1 VIIVLMGVS
10 GSGKSTIGMRLAAAL
25 DWTFHD
31 GDDLHSPANVRKM
44 QSGQPLTDK
53 DRAAWL
59 AAVRRLI
66 DTLAASDEPAV
77 IACSALRDSYRHVL
91 ADGRPEVRFV
101 WLRGAV
107 ELIRTRLAKRKGH
120 FMPPALLD
128 SQFETLEPP
137 ADALAVDVGPSPEA
151 IVATIRHGLGL

>member
-1 VIIVLMGVS
+1 MIVVVMGVS
-10 GSGKSTIGMRLAAAL
+10 GAGKSTIGMRLAAAL

-31 GDDLHSPANVRKM
+31 GDALHSPANVRKM

-66 DTLAASDEPAV
+66 DTLVATDEPAV
-77 IACSALRDSYRHVL
+77 IACSALRDAYRHVL

-101 WLRGAV
+101 WLHGDPA
-107 ELIRTRLAKRKGH
+107 LIRARLAGRKGH
-120 FMPPALLD
+120 FMPASLLD
-128 SQFETLEPP
+128 SQLATLEPP
-137 ADALAVDVGPSPEA
+137 ADALAVDVAPSPEA

>member
-1 VIIVLMGVS
+1 MIVVVMGVS

-31 GDDLHSPANVRKM
+31 GDELHSPANVRKM
-44 QSGQPLTDK
+44 QAGQPLTDK
-53 DRAAWL
+53 DRAGWL

-66 DTLAASDEPAV
+66 DTLAEADESAV
-77 IACSALRDSYRHVL
+77 IACSALRDAYRHVL

-101 WLRGAV
+101 WLHGEAP
-107 ELIRTRLAKRKGH
+107 LIRARLAMRKGH

-128 SQFETLEPP
+128 SQLETLEPP
-137 ADALAVDVGPSPEA
+137 ADALAVDVAPPPEA

>member
-1 VIIVLMGVS
+1 MIVVVMGVS

-31 GDDLHSPANVRKM
+31 GDELHSPANVRKM
-44 QSGQPLTDK
+44 QSGEPLTDT
-53 DRAAWL
+53 DRAGWL

-66 DTLAASDEPAV
+66 DTLAEHDEPAV
-77 IACSALRDSYRHVL
+77 IACSALRDAHRHVL

-101 WLRGAV
+101 WLHGDPP
-107 ELIRTRLAKRKGH
+107 LIRTRLVARKGH
-120 FMPPALLD
+120 FMPVTLLD
-128 SQFETLEPP
+128 SQLDTLEPP
-137 ADALAVDVGPSPEA
+137 ANALAVDVGASPEA